1 MVVLMYCLKNLWF
14 FDIPLYYT
22 NLNSTIICY
31 LLSGYIYIYIYIY
44 IYVYIYISFGISISF
59 STVFE
64 CNSFETL
71 AILSAILLPMN
82 YFMCRGFYCICFRYS
97 GTIKKFL
104 TILLAHVFSKRQKS
118 ISFYIY
124 HNFRFNFYNSYII

>member
-1 MVVLMYCLKNLWF
+1 MVDLMYCLTNLLF

-22 NLNSTIICY
+22 NLNSTIICC

-44 IYVYIYISFGISISF
+44 LSFGISISF

-64 CNSFETL
+64 CNFFETL

-104 TILLAHVFSKRQKS
+104 TILIAHVFGKRQKS